1 MIIAKYAGKEVILT
15 AYADIGKYMERQP
28 EISGEEAKRL
38 LEKAEN
44 EVGVMTGFAVEKRGF
59 GNFGEFEREMIEKAV
74 YAQADYMLEN
84 GGGIDNSTD
93 EPISVKLGSFSYSM
107 GTGSAAKSSSRG
119 DFSKTALGALEA
131 AGVLSRRIGVE

>member
-28 EISGEEAKRL
+28 EISGE
-38 LEKAEN
+38 

-84 GGGIDNSTD
+84 GGGIENSTD

-119 DFSKTALGALEA
+119 DFSKTALGSLEA

>member
-1 MIIAKYAGKEVILT
+1 MIFT

-28 EISGEEAKRL
+28 EISEDEAKRL

-44 EVGVMTGFAVEKRGF
+44 EVGAMTGFAVEKRGF
-59 GNFGEFEREMIEKAV
+59 ENFGEFERDMIEKAV

-84 GGGIDNSTD
+84 GGIDNSTD

-107 GTGSAAKSSSRG
+107 GTGSAAKSSSRSA
-119 DFSKTALGALEA
+119 FSKTTLGFLEA